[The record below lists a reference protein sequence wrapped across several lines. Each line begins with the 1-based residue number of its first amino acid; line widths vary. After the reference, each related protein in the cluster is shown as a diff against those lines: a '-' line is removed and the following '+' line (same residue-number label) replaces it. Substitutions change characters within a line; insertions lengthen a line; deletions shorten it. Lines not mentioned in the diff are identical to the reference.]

1 MTALLYLAAF
11 VLAFF
16 PLGQAQIPQAT
27 LVVTANVQPVYRQG
41 EEDSIDL
48 TIILSDTAETVG
60 EAVLFLN
67 IVERDAAQ
75 TWTQAA
81 HLIFASAREKES
93 VFRIPFSGQALREG
107 LTTRLVFK
115 LRDHAKV
122 GEYAL
127 VVQLYKGSE
136 TNPNRVKP
144 EHRLSMRGFDF
155 SVTNR

>member
-1 MTALLYLAAF
+1 MTTLLYLAAF

-16 PLGQAQIPQAT
+16 PLGQAQVPQAT

-41 EEDSIDL
+41 EEGSIDL
-48 TIILSDTAETVG
+48 TITLSDTAETVG
-60 EAVLFLN
+60 EGVLFLN

-75 TWTQAA
+75 TWPQAA
-81 HLIFASAREKES
+81 HLIFASARERES
-93 VFRIPFSGQALREG
+93 VFRIPLSGRILREG
-107 LTTRLVFK
+107 LTTSLAFK
-115 LRDHAKV
+115 LRDSAKV

-136 TNPNRVKP
+136 TNPNRVRP
-144 EHRLSMRGFDF
+144 QDRVSMQGFDF

>member
-1 MTALLYLAAF
+1 MTTLLYLAAF
-11 VLAFF
+11 VPAFF
-16 PLGQAQIPQAT
+16 PLGQAQVPQAT
-27 LVVTANVQPVYRQG
+27 LVVTENVQLVYRQG
-41 EEDSIDL
+41 EEGNIDL
-48 TIILSDTAETVG
+48 TITLSDTAETVG
-60 EAVLFLN
+60 EGVLFLN

-75 TWTQAA
+75 TWPQAA

-93 VFRIPFSGQALREG
+93 VFRIPFTGQALREG
-107 LTTRLVFK
+107 LTTSLAFK

-144 EHRLSMRGFDF
+144 EHRLSMQGFDF
-155 SVTNR
+155 SVVER